1 MPQALSHFLNKY
13 VPPITF
19 NPNIDIYAA
28 FHRIFI
34 FADFLWKLLWAIN
47 ILVNQTELP
56 V

>member
-1 MPQALSHFLNKY
+1 MPQALSHFLNNY

-34 FADFLWKLLWAIN
+34 FADFLWKLLGAIN
-47 ILVNQTELP
+47 VDIPYTC
-56 V
+56 